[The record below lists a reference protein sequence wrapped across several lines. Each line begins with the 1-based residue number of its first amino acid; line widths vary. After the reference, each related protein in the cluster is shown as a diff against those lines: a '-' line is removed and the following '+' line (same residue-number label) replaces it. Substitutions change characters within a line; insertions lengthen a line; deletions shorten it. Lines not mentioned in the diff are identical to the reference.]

1 MRENSMKMELLL
13 VTCHFLDMQVDAA
26 ILVLD
31 LFIQKVQLFSSY
43 IIEEVHNIG
52 SSANVVMERKEVVGG
67 LKKA

>member
-1 MRENSMKMELLL
+1 MHAREQHENGASLSNLP
-13 VTCHFLDMQVDAA
+13 FLDMQVDAA

-67 LKKA
+67 G